1 MIKAVLFDLWGTL
14 VENGTYSPLKQS
26 YEILRAETDYS
37 SFVVQFEKIF
47 MTKKFDSQAEGF
59 TEICKAFSV
68 EPTPEIIDELIG
80 VWNKN
85 KLLARAFLDT
95 VPVLTFLKSQN
106 IKIGLLSNTPMN
118 SGDFVLEK
126 LQLTKYFDAIHLS
139 CNTGLV
145 KQDPESFINILK
157 DLDCDPKDALMV
169 GDSMETDIH
178 GAERAGVKG
187 ILLDRRGRREHHTK
201 IRNLMEIR
209 NFLN

>member
-37 SFVVQFEKIF
+37 EFVMRFEKIF
-47 MTKKFDSQAEGF
+47 MTRKFDSQAEGF
-59 TEICKAFSV
+59 TQICTEFKV
-68 EPTPEIIDELIG
+68 EPTTEILDELIG

-106 IKIGLLSNTPMN
+106 IKVGLLSNTPMN

-126 LQLTKYFDAIHLS
+126 LQLTKYFDAVHLS
-139 CNTGLV
+139 CETGLL
-145 KQDPESFINILK
+145 KQDSESFKKILK
-157 DLDCDPKDALMV
+157 DLDCEPQDALMI

-178 GAERAGVKG
+178 GAERAGVRG
-187 ILLDRRGRREHHTK
+187 ILLDRRGRRDHHTK
-201 IRNLMEIR
+201 IRNLMDVR
-209 NFLN
+209 NFL